1 VEGRI
6 GKYTIVEE
14 LGRGAMGIVYKAVDP
29 LIDRTVAIKTIRF
42 DMYSQPEQRVEAQKR
57 FLREAKSAG
66 NITHPNIVT
75 IYDMGEDDGTF
86 YIAMEYVDGPSLET
100 ILAARKKWTVEE
112 TIRLIV
118 EIADGLDSTHKKG
131 IIHRDIKP
139 GNILIDKEGRPHIV
153 DFGIARVPTSN
164 LTQTSAVMGTP
175 YYMAPEQVA
184 ARKIDH
190 RVDIFALG
198 AIFYEML
205 TLEKPFSGE
214 NLTTVIYKIMNEPPH
229 PLREFQS
236 DVPQGLEP
244 IIQKVLAKDPDIRYQ
259 TCRDLIDDLL
269 KYAEKNGMVIGDRF
283 RARSPLSETQKMSK
297 PAAAKAVKAQTRRP
311 LPIIIGA
318 MALVVVIALAAILLI
333 RKDGPDVSKGA
344 EEKPDPTVA
353 LKPDKQVPD
362 NKTDVKTENP
372 NKIVPDTK
380 TGTPNKTVPETKAEN
395 QNRPDKPADKTIPV
409 VDKTKTTP
417 NVSDK
422 PKPPVD
428 QPKAKDNAQPPAETG
443 DIEAAEAA
451 LKAGDLRGAADAAQR
466 ALRANPGLERAK
478 AVMTAVLAKTAPG
491 EITAVVNEYLANL
504 KANKLLAFYQSRCTP
519 ALYEK
524 LRKNVDMMAKLFQN
538 MEGVVSNMAFDT
550 GSAKYPNFAVKA
562 RFNHTITA
570 IPKGKRLK
578 ETIFDGSYIWSV
590 EKVNQRWILNDL
602 VFEAR

>member
-1 VEGRI
+1 MEGRI

-14 LGRGAMGIVYKAVDP
+14 IGRGAMGIVYKGVDP

-42 DMYSQPEQRVEAQKR
+42 DMYSQPEQRIEAQKR

-75 IYDMGEDDGTF
+75 IYDMGEDNGIF

-118 EIADGLDSTHKKG
+118 EIADGLESTHKKG

-139 GNILIDKEGRPHIV
+139 GNILIDKEGQPHIV

-229 PLREFQS
+229 PLREFQA
-236 DVPQGLEP
+236 DVPLGLEP
-244 IIQKVLAKDPDIRYQ
+244 IIQKVLAKDPDARYQ
-259 TCRDLIDDLL
+259 SCRDLINDLL
-269 KYAEKNGMVIGDRF
+269 RYADANGMVIGDRF
-283 RARSPLSETQKMSK
+283 RARTPLSETQKMGKSAAAK
-297 PAAAKAVKAQTRRP
+297 PAAARTKK
-311 LPIIIGA
+311 PILIIAGG
-318 MALVVVIALAAILLI
+318 MALVLLIALGTIFLTRKSTPVRPPEEGAKDRQTTAIPLNEI
-333 RKDGPDVSKGA
+333 TDRT
-344 EEKPDPTVA
+344 KPDPNA
-353 LKPDKQVPD
+353 DKAAKSAENPAD
-362 NKTDVKTENP
+362 RNKT
-372 NKIVPDTK
+372 
-380 TGTPNKTVPETKAEN
+380 GQETSKLNE
-395 QNRPDKPADKTIPV
+395 P
-409 VDKTKTTP
+409 
-417 NVSDK
+417 
-422 PKPPVD
+422 PKPP
-428 QPKAKDNAQPPAETG
+428 AESG
-443 DIEAAEAA
+443 DAEAAETA
-451 LKAGDLRGAADAAQR
+451 LKKGDLRGALDAAQR
-466 ALRANPGLERAK
+466 ALRTDPGLDRAK
-478 AVMTAVLAKTAPG
+478 AVVTAVMVQTAPG
-491 EITAVVNEYLANL
+491 EIGSVINEYIASL
-504 KANKLLAFYQSRCTP
+504 KSDKLLAFYQSRCTP

-524 LRKNVDMMAKLFQN
+524 LRKNVEMMAKSYQD
-538 MEGVVSNMAFDT
+538 MEGVATRMTFDT
-550 GSAKYPNFAVKA
+550 ASAKYPNFAVRA
-562 RFNHTITA
+562 RFGHTITA
-570 IPKGKRLK
+570 KPKGKKNR
-578 ETIFDGSYIWSV
+578 ETIFEGFYIWSV
-590 EKVNQRWILNDL
+590 EKVNQRWILADL